1 MVKAAFFDIDGTL
14 VSFQTH
20 VVSEETVRVIRQLR
34 AQGVKVFIASG
45 RHVLWINNLG
55 DLEVDGYVALNGGY
69 YVSGEGEV
77 VYRRQI
83 PPGDIRQLLDYQREH
98 PFPCSC
104 VMDDIILTNFRNEV
118 VDEVYRQLHILNPPI
133 GPIEGIADKRVY
145 QLIAFFT
152 AEEEPRIMAHMPH
165 CVATRWHPLFAD
177 VVPEGSNKA
186 VGIQHLLVHYGIDP
200 KETIAFGD
208 GGNDIEML
216 RYVGI
221 GVAMGNASDEVK
233 AAADFVTTSVD
244 DEGIAYGLKHFGL
257 I

>member
-1 MVKAAFFDIDGTL
+1 
-14 VSFQTH
+14 
-20 VVSEETVRVIRQLR
+20 
-34 AQGVKVFIASG
+34 
-45 RHVLWINNLG
+45 
-55 DLEVDGYVALNGGY
+55 
-69 YVSGEGEV
+69 
-77 VYRRQI
+77 
-83 PPGDIRQLLDYQREH
+83 
-98 PFPCSC
+98 
-104 VMDDIILTNFRNEV
+104 MDDIILTNFRNEV

-186 VGIQHLLVHYGIDP
+186 VGIQHLLAHYGIDP
-200 KETIAFGD
+200 KEAIAFGD